1 LVILGYLRCH
11 ERMRL
16 DDLSSIERSKLWH
29 DVLRGVGLSLLYAVV
44 RAIGGVV
51 ATLAL
56 YGTPQ
61 PPRGIMGGQPVWG
74 HCIGLSS

>member
-1 LVILGYLRCH
+1 
-11 ERMRL
+11 MRL

-56 YGTPQ
+56 YDMPQ
-61 PPRGIMGGQPVWG
+61 PPRTIMGGLPV
-74 HCIGLSS
+74 